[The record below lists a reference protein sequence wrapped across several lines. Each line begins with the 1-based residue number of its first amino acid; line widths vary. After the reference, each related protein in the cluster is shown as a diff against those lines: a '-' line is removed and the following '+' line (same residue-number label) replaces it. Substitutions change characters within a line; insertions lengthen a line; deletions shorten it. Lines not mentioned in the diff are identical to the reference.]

1 MAILTVGIGQQYS
14 TISAAVSASRDG
26 DVLKVQAGTY
36 TNDFA
41 TINTKITLEGVGG
54 LVHVKSSGGWNLAG
68 DKGLFVT
75 NTDVT
80 FNNFEFSGAS
90 SSSGNGAGIRHQAG
104 NLTVDNSYFHNNENG
119 ILTNPNATATVTI
132 KNSEFGFN
140 GNPNG
145 GAGTHNIY
153 IGDIAKVTIDNSY
166 FHDMTNEF
174 NQIKSRAAET
184 VITNTRILDLKG
196 NASYEVD
203 IPNGG
208 KVTLANNF
216 IQQGENSSNLVIVG
230 YGAEGITHTN
240 NSLTMTGN
248 TIINEIQGRGIL
260 VYNPENAA
268 VTMNGNKLW
277 KVDWLEMPSGS
288 KVSMSNT
295 TWLTTKPTLDTSH
308 PYDTSGNPTT
318 PPTVPVD
325 PPTTPVEPPKPTA
338 GVTITGTNS
347 ADSISTTATVAG
359 QKLATAYADTISGLA
374 GNDTLDGGAGADS
387 LIGGAGNDTYIV
399 DNVGDKV
406 VEAANGGT
414 DLVKS
419 SVSFTLAANVE
430 QLILTGSAAINGTGN
445 ELANVITGNS
455 AANSLSGAAGNDT
468 LNGGAGNDTLDGG
481 AGNDSLDGGAG
492 ADNMIGGAGNDT
504 YVVDNVGDKVV
515 EAANGGTD
523 LVQSSVSFTLGANV
537 EQLTLTGSAA
547 INGTGNELAN
557 VITGNSAANSLSGG
571 AGNDTLDSGAGND
584 TLDGGAGVDNMIGG
598 AGNDTYIVDN
608 AGDKVVEAA
617 NGGTDLVQSSVSFS
631 LGANVEQLTLTGSA
645 AINGSGNDLAN
656 VITGNGAANTLS
668 GGGGNDTLNG
678 GAGNDSL
685 NGGAG
690 NDYLI
695 GGAGNDTLSGMGGA
709 DTLTG
714 GAGNDLL
721 IGGGENDVFRFT
733 AGGGQD
739 KVMGFAKSAGS
750 IAGGERDYFDV
761 SELGITRAQFSTA
774 VHFSDSAEGAVINIG
789 DTQMTVLGMK
799 AASFGI
805 SDFIFA

>member
-54 LVHVKSSGGWNLAG
+54 MVHVQSSGGWNTAG

-75 NTDVT
+75 NTDVK
-80 FNNFEFSGAS
+80 FSNFEFSGAT

-119 ILTNPNATATVTI
+119 ILASPNDTATVTI
-132 KNSEFGFN
+132 TNSEFAFN

-166 FHDMTNEF
+166 FHDITNEF

-208 KVTLANNF
+208 KVTLTNNF
-216 IQQGENSSNLVIVG
+216 IQQGTNSNNLVIVG

-260 VYNPENAA
+260 VYNPEGAA
-268 VTMNGNKLW
+268 VKMDGNKLW

-288 KVSMSNT
+288 NVNMTNT

-308 PYDTSGNPTT
+308 PYDTSGT
-318 PPTVPVD
+318 PPTKPPIPPVE
-325 PPTTPVEPPKPTA
+325 PVEPPTKPPVEPTS

-347 ADSISTTATVAG
+347 SDTISTSATVAG

-374 GNDTLDGGAGADS
+374 GNDTLDGGAGADR
-387 LIGGAGNDTYIV
+387 LIGGAGNDTYVV
-399 DNVGDKV
+399 DNAGDKV
-406 VEAANGGT
+406 EEAANGGT
-414 DLVKS
+414 DHVKS
-419 SVSFTLAANVE
+419 SVSFTLGANVE
-430 QLILTGSAAINGTGN
+430 QLTLTGSAAINGTGN
-445 ELANVITGNS
+445 ELANTITGNG

-468 LNGGAGNDTLDGG
+468 LNGGAGADTLDGG

-492 ADNMIGGAGNDT
+492 VDNLIGGAGNDT
-504 YVVDNVGDKVV
+504 YVVDNAGDKVV

-537 EQLTLTGSAA
+537 EQLTLTGSGAT
-547 INGTGNELAN
+547 NGTGNELAN
-557 VITGNSAANSLSGG
+557 T
-571 AGNDTLDSGAGND
+571 
-584 TLDGGAGVDNMIGG
+584 
-598 AGNDTYIVDN
+598 
-608 AGDKVVEAA
+608 
-617 NGGTDLVQSSVSFS
+617 
-631 LGANVEQLTLTGSA
+631 
-645 AINGSGNDLAN
+645 
-656 VITGNGAANTLS
+656 ITGNGAANSLS
-668 GGGGNDTLNG
+668 GAAGNDTLNG

-685 NGGAG
+685 NGGVG
-690 NDYLI
+690 NDNLI
-695 GGAGNDTLSGMGGA
+695 GGAGNDTLSGMAGA

-733 AGGGQD
+733 LGGGQD
-739 KVMGFAKSAGS
+739 KVTGFAKSAGS

-761 SELGITRAQFSTA
+761 SELGITRAEFSSAIHLTDS
-774 VHFSDSAEGAVINIG
+774 SDGAIISIG